1 MFSKLQA
8 ILLILAMA
16 FAVSGCGDLLGTN
29 VVKKQLSG
37 KQFEANCPLEM
48 DKFAEIMNENISA
61 QIYCLGEN
69 LNTFIKIVKSGKPGY
84 LSRVQ
89 LEKYLADFRP
99 DVKPEVV
106 RALGAVFQLGHLIT
120 GEDPNYISKATVK
133 KVIDF
138 AIVFNEEAA
147 LNFGPIF
154 QNESTVTYALHQNH
168 RDRVSTATKTIVQSL
183 RLVFNPNRNGQI
195 HKINII
201 ELLESFST
209 EANRHQIEK
218 AKKVLFLKGVIL
230 GGKND
235 ELTHTEVEKLILNFD
250 HLLLLGLDVARY
262 KYIILNQESILQLLK
277 RDVND
282 LYDIVTQGVLNE
294 RDGQTLFTI
303 SEAIEAAKLFIE
315 DSSFDIDKYR
325 NLIGEAKKI
334 FMKGNSEDVK
344 GKELKNAFDHA
355 KVLLQ
360 KGTVFHRIY
369 DKFKVQL
376 ESASPV
382 TIDFSEYRHT
392 YPEHQ
397 VELDQFERIV
407 NPKKYRFMKG
417 EFLSPYYTKGY
428 RRNADAVFEIA
439 LLEFAI
445 REVFTVFGSVSPNT
459 DSVGG
464 YSINKDQMR
473 KLLQTFETELIDLD
487 LILPGR
493 LIGTADNVSL
503 LGTLFQ
509 FQSDKNNVMDVNE
522 TTEFGVT
529 LLTGMNVSDD
539 MFTYMKEQNCPQEEV
554 LNGANVNFD
563 RIQPACFKANFW
575 KSLCKYYRSYYPLMF
590 DSINA
595 PKKCEEFV
603 ETTASAELLDRVIL
617 AARSCNNYTDGNKEE
632 IFYSKGDMMTI
643 MIALLHVETTILRWD
658 ANGNNYMDADEVNAA
673 YDIYSPALDGFLE
686 GKNAI
691 IKKFKKQIYQYMI
704 KYETVPDEKD
714 FGSIWKF
721 VKFLL
726 SFNKKSPATRKT
738 IASILVAIG
747 NENRKM
753 PDAPQFNCNLLRD
766 PEHIPRETNTLYPA
780 VDSREDFS
788 DILKPYLYLAN

>member
-1 MFSKLQA
+1 MFSKLKT
-8 ILLILAMA
+8 IVLILAMM

-29 VVKKQLSG
+29 VVKRQLDGS
-37 KQFEANCPLEM
+37 QFEANCELDM
-48 DKFAEIMNENISA
+48 NKFSEIMNENISS

-69 LNTFIKIVKSGKPGY
+69 LNSFIKIVKSGKPGY
-84 LSRVQ
+84 LSRIQ
-89 LEKYLADFRP
+89 LERYLADFRP

-106 RALGAVFQLGHLIT
+106 KALGSVFQLGHLIT
-120 GEDPNYISKATVK
+120 GEDPNYISKATVD
-133 KVIDF
+133 KVIKF
-138 AIVFNEEAA
+138 AIVFNQEAA

-168 RDRVSTATKTIVQSL
+168 RDRVSAANKSIIQSL
-183 RLVFNPNRNGQI
+183 RLIFNPNRNGQI
-195 HKINII
+195 HKLNII

-218 AKKVLFLKGVIL
+218 AKKVLFLKGVL
-230 GGKND
+230 FGGKND
-235 ELTHTEVEKLILNFD
+235 EITHTELEKLILNFD
-250 HLLLLGLDVARY
+250 HLLLIGLDVARY

-282 LYDIVTQGVLNE
+282 LYDIITQGSLND
-294 RDGQTLFTI
+294 RDGTTLFTI
-303 SEAIEAAKLFIE
+303 SEAIAAAKLFLE
-315 DSSFDIDKYR
+315 EGSFDIDKYR
-325 NLIGEAKKI
+325 KLIGEAKKI

-344 GKELKNAFDHA
+344 GAELKNLFTHA

-376 ESASPV
+376 ESTQPV

-397 VELDQFERIV
+397 SELDQFERIV

-417 EFLSPYYTKGY
+417 EFLSPYYSKGY

-439 LLEFAI
+439 LLEYGI
-445 REVFTVFGSVSPNT
+445 REVFTAFGSVSPNS
-459 DSVGG
+459 DAVGG
-464 YSINKDQMR
+464 YSIDKDQMR
-473 KLLQTFETELIDLD
+473 KLLQTFENELIDLD
-487 LILPGR
+487 LITPGR
-493 LIGTADNVSL
+493 LIGTADNISL

-509 FQSDKNNVMDVNE
+509 FQSDKNSVMDVNE

-529 LLTGMNVSDD
+529 LLTSINVSDD
-539 MFTYMKEQNCPQEEV
+539 MFSYMKEQNCPTEEV
-554 LNGANVNFD
+554 HNGQIRNFD
-563 RIQPACFKANFW
+563 RIKPECFKANFW
-575 KSLCKYYRSYYPLMF
+575 KSLCKYYKNYYPLMF

-595 PKKCEEFV
+595 PKKCEDFV
-603 ETTASAELLDRVIL
+603 ETAQSAELLDRVIL
-617 AARSCNNYTDGNKEE
+617 AARSCNTYTDFNKEE
-632 IFYSKGDMMTI
+632 IYYSKGDMMTI

-658 ANGNNYMDADEVNAA
+658 VNGNNFMDADEVNAA
-673 YDIYSPALDGFLE
+673 YDIYGPALDGFLE

-704 KYETVPDEKD
+704 KYEQVPDEKE
-714 FGSIWKF
+714 FSSIWKF

-747 NENRKM
+747 NENIKLQTG
-753 PDAPQFNCNLLRD
+753 PQFDCNLLRD
-766 PEHIPRETNTLYPA
+766 PENIPRESNTLYPA
-780 VDSREDFS
+780 VDTREDFS

>member
-1 MFSKLQA
+1 MFSKLKA

-16 FAVSGCGDLLGTN
+16 FAVSGCGDLLGTK
-29 VVKKQLSG
+29 VVKKQLDGS
-37 KQFEANCPLEM
+37 QFEANCELDM
-48 DKFAEIMNENISA
+48 NKFSEIMNENISA

-69 LNTFIKIVKSGKPGY
+69 LNSFIKIVKSGKPGY

-106 RALGAVFQLGHLIT
+106 RALGSVFQLGHLIT
-120 GEDPNYISKATVK
+120 GEDPNYISKATVD
-133 KVIDF
+133 KVIKF

-183 RLVFNPNRNGQI
+183 RLVFNPNRNGRI
-195 HKINII
+195 DKLNII

-250 HLLLLGLDVARY
+250 HLLLIGLDVARY

-282 LYDIVTQGVLNE
+282 LYDIVTQGALND

-303 SEAIEAAKLFIE
+303 SEAIAAAKLFIE
-315 DSSFDIDKYR
+315 DNSFDIDKYR

-355 KVLLQ
+355 KMLLQ

-376 ESASPV
+376 ESTSPV

-439 LLEFAI
+439 LFEFAI
-445 REVFTVFGSVSPNT
+445 REVFTAFGSVSPNS
-459 DSVGG
+459 DAVGG

-493 LIGTADNVSL
+493 LIGTADNISL

-529 LLTGMNVSDD
+529 LFTSINVSDD
-539 MFTYMKEQNCPQEEV
+539 MFSYMKEQNCPQEEV

-603 ETTASAELLDRVIL
+603 ETAQSAELLDRVIL

-658 ANGNNYMDADEVNAA
+658 ANGNNYMDAEEVNAA

-704 KYETVPDEKD
+704 KYEQVPDEKD

-747 NENRKM
+747 NENRKLQTG
-753 PDAPQFNCNLLRD
+753 PQFDCNLLRD
-766 PEHIPRETNTLYPA
+766 PDHIPRETNTLYPA

>member
-1 MFSKLQA
+1 MYSKLSA
-8 ILLILAMA
+8 IFLILAMMI
-16 FAVSGCGDLLGTN
+16 VTSGCGDLLGKN
-29 VVKKQLSG
+29 VVKRELDGS
-37 KQFEANCPLEM
+37 QFEANCELDM
-48 DKFAEIMNENISA
+48 DQFAEIMNQNISS

-69 LNTFIKIVKSGKPGY
+69 LNSFIKIVKSGKPGY

-89 LEKYLADFRP
+89 LERYLADFRP

-106 RALGAVFQLGHLIT
+106 KALGSVFQLGHLIT
-120 GEDPNYISKATVK
+120 GEDPNYISKATVD

-138 AIVFNEEAA
+138 AIVFNREAA

-168 RDRVSTATKTIVQSL
+168 RDRVSAATKTIVQAL
-183 RLVFNPNRNGQI
+183 RLVFNSNRNGEI
-195 HKINII
+195 HKLNII

-209 EANRHQIEK
+209 ESNRHAIEK
-218 AKKVLFLKGVIL
+218 AKKVLFMKSLVL

-235 ELTHTEVEKLILNFD
+235 ELTHTELEKLILNFD
-250 HLLLLGLDVARY
+250 HLLLIGLDAFRY

-282 LYDIVTQGVLNE
+282 LYDIFTQGSLND
-294 RDGQTLFTI
+294 RDNQTLFTMKELI
-303 SEAIEAAKLFIE
+303 DAAKLFIE
-315 DSSFDIDKYR
+315 EDNLDIDKYT

-334 FMKGNSEDVK
+334 FMKGNAEVVK
-344 GKELKNAFDHA
+344 GAEMKTLFGHA
-355 KVLLQ
+355 KSLLQ

-369 DKFKVQL
+369 DKFKAQL
-376 ESASPV
+376 ESTQPV

-397 VELDQFERIV
+397 AELDQFERIV

-428 RRNADAVFEIA
+428 RRNADAIFEIA
-439 LLEFAI
+439 LLEYAI
-445 REVFTVFGSVSPNT
+445 REVFTVYGSPSPNA
-459 DSVGG
+459 DAVGG

-487 LILPGR
+487 LITPGR
-493 LIGTADNVSL
+493 LIGTADNISL

-509 FQSDKNNVMDVNE
+509 YQSDKNNVMDVNE

-529 LLTGMNVSDD
+529 LLTAMNVSDD
-539 MFTYMKEQNCPQEEV
+539 MFTYMKDQNCPQEETH
-554 LNGANVNFD
+554 NGQVRNFD
-563 RIQPACFKANFW
+563 RIAPACFKANFW
-575 KSLCKYYRSYYPLMF
+575 KALCKYYRNYYPLMF
-590 DSINA
+590 DAIGA
-595 PKKCEEFV
+595 PKKCEDMV
-603 ETTASAELLDRVIL
+603 ETEAGTQLLDRINL

-643 MIALLHVETTILRWD
+643 LIALIHVETTILRWD
-658 ANGNNYMDADEVNAA
+658 VNGNNYMDPDEVNAA
-673 YDIYSPALDGFLE
+673 YDIYGPALDGFLE
-686 GKNAI
+686 EQSAI

-704 KYETVPDEKD
+704 KYEAVPDPKD

-726 SFNKKSPATRKT
+726 SFNKKASATRKT

-747 NENRKM
+747 NENTKLQTG
-753 PDAPQFNCNLLRD
+753 PQFDCNLLRD
-766 PEHIPRETNTLYPA
+766 PENIPRETHTIYPA
-780 VDSREDFS
+780 VDTREDFS
-788 DILKPYLYLAN
+788 EILKPYLYLAN